1 MASVLFDKEPFLREF
16 KQQIGFSSGTF
27 SYDGQGVKTATEVVS
42 ENSTTYQTR
51 SSYLTQVELFLNQ
64 LVNVILEVASVGQF
78 FSDGKPRWTGSVA
91 DVKLSIHFD
100 DGVFIDKDKQRADE
114 MQLVA
119 AGIMPKLEY
128 LKRNFGLSE
137 EDAQKWLAQVTN
149 EQPNYS
155 ANVFQEQDTGGV

>member
-1 MASVLFDKEPFLREF
+1 MFDYFLREF
-16 KQQIGFSSGTF
+16 EQQIGFSSGTF
-27 SYDGQGVKTATEVVS
+27 SYDDQGVKTATEVVS

-78 FSDGKPRWTGSVA
+78 FSDGKPRWTGNVEDVELSV
-91 DVKLSIHFD
+91 HFD

-137 EDAQKWLAQVTN
+137 EDAQKWLAQVNN
-149 EQPNYS
+149 EQPDFS
-155 ANVFQEQDTGGV
+155 QGAFQEPIDGDSNEV